1 MPVLLDESLATL
13 AFAGIGILL
22 LVVGYFM
29 VDLLTPGHLGRQVFV
44 EHRRDA
50 ALVLASTQVALGFI
64 IATAFYTAE
73 GDTWDTLL
81 EGAVFG
87 LIGVALLGL
96 SFVILD
102 LVTPGSLAELVV
114 DDSDDPAVWVAVAMQ
129 LAVGLVVAASIT

>member
-13 AFAGIGILL
+13 AFAGVGILL
-22 LVVGYFM
+22 LVVGFFM
-29 VDLLTPGHLGRQVFV
+29 VDLLTPGHLGRQVFT

-50 ALVLASTQVALGFI
+50 SLLLAASQVSLGFI

-81 EGAVFG
+81 EGSVFG

-102 LVTPGSLAELVV
+102 LVTPGSLAELIV
-114 DDSDDPAVWVAVAMQ
+114 DDTDDPAVWVAVAMQ
-129 LAVGLVVAASIT
+129 IAVGLVVAASIT

>member
-13 AFAGIGILL
+13 AFAGVGILL
-22 LVVGYFM
+22 LVVGFFM
-29 VDLLTPGHLGRQVFV
+29 VDLLTPGHLGRQVFT

-50 ALVLASTQVALGFI
+50 ALLLAASQVSLGFI

-81 EGAVFG
+81 EGSVFG

-102 LVTPGSLAELVV
+102 LVTPGSLAELIV
-114 DDSDDPAVWVAVAMQ
+114 DETDDPAVWVAVAMQ
-129 LAVGLVVAASIT
+129 IAVGLVVAASIT